1 MEKKDKNR
9 NIIIASTKNIGRLSN
24 KLLKKIGLE
33 IRSYPDFDTKRRMK
47 IMRHYKINTL
57 FDIGANHGQY
67 SKNMREMG
75 YTGEIISFEP
85 LNSAFS
91 ELEKVSSRS
100 KNWIV
105 NNYALGNKNTKST
118 INVAGN
124 SYSSSILEM
133 LPNHLN
139 SAPES
144 EYIAQQEINI
154 KTLDSIYKSFCT
166 PKKNVMIKIDTQGYE
181 KNVLEGATKSLKNI
195 KIIQLE
201 MSLLP
206 LYESEVLFIE
216 MIGYLEKKGFQ
227 LFSLENG
234 FADPLT
240 GRLLQVDGIFVSV
253 K

>member
-1 MEKKDKNR
+1 MQQKGKDT
-9 NIIIASTKNIGRLSN
+9 IIESTKNIGRLIN
-24 KLLKKIGLE
+24 KFLKKVGLE
-33 IRSYPDFDTKRRMK
+33 LKSYPDFDTKRRMK
-47 IMRHYKINTL
+47 IIHHYKINTL
-57 FDIGANHGQY
+57 LDIGANRGQY
-67 SKNMREMG
+67 SENMREMG
-75 YTGEIISFEP
+75 YTGKIISFEP
-85 LNSAFS
+85 LNSAFK
-91 ELEKVSSRS
+91 ELEKVSSKS

-105 NNYALGNKNTKST
+105 NNYALGNMNTKST

-144 EYIAQQEINI
+144 GYIAQQEINI
-154 KTLDSIYKSFCT
+154 KTLDSIYKSFCS
-166 PKKNVMIKIDTQGYE
+166 PKNNVMIKIDTQGYE
-181 KNVLEGATKSLKNI
+181 KNVLEGANKSLKNI

-206 LYESEVLFIE
+206 LYKSEMLFIE

-234 FADPLT
+234 FADPST
-240 GRLLQVDGIFVSV
+240 GRLLQVDGIFVS
-253 K
+253 KR